1 MLIVI
6 DEKVVREVTVRV
18 RGVSAQQVIETEGEE
33 LPPSSPRP
41 LAKTQAQ
48 ARVVLLRAVGGVK

>member
-6 DEKVVREVTVRV
+6 DETKVREVVVRV
-18 RGVSAQQVIETEGEE
+18 CRAEARQVIETEGEE
-33 LPPSSPRP
+33 LPPSSPHP

-48 ARVVLLRAVGGVK
+48 ARVVPLRAVGGVK

>member
-48 ARVVLLRAVGGVK
+48 ARVVPLRAVGGVK